1 MVPKESDKPDITQK
15 IDLATALQ
23 YSAVDGYPPLLSFV
37 RQFVRENLHPNVP
50 YQDGPDVILTC
61 GATDG
66 FSKTIEAFT
75 NVWDQERDWIGE
87 RQGILCEEYT
97 YMNAIQT
104 AKPRGINIVPVAMD
118 AEGMRVHGKG
128 GLADVLENWDY
139 KNGQLPHLMYTIS

>member
-1 MVPKESDKPDITQK
+1 MVPKESDEPDMAQK
-15 IDLATALQ
+15 IDLTTALQ
-23 YSAVDGYPPLLSFV
+23 YSPVDGYPPLISFI

-50 YQDGPDVILTC
+50 YKGGPDVILTC

-75 NVWDQERDWIGE
+75 NVWDEERDWIGE

-104 AKPRGINIVPVAMD
+104 AKPRGINVVPVAMD
-118 AEGMRVHGKG
+118 SHGMRVHGKG
-128 GLADVLENWDY
+128 GLADVLGNWDY